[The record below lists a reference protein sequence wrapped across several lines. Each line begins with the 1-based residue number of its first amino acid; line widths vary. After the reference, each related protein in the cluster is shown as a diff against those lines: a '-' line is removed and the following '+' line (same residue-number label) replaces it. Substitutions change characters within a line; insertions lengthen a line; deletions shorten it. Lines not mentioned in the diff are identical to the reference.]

1 MTSRR
6 ILPLVVLLAGVA
18 AVPAPAAQRVW
29 SIPGTGN
36 WTTPANWSGEAV
48 PGNDDWADIGQGA
61 GNGGTAVI
69 NTTVSDIVHFRL
81 GYGTGETG
89 SLEILTGGSLKTT
102 GSDYHYVGRLGSGYL
117 TVAGG
122 TLDVSAGHLF
132 VGFSNPNGYGKVV
145 QTGGSVTVAQDVYL
159 SEGSTT
165 TGVYEL
171 SGGDVSASRFLVGLR
186 GIGQMDHTGGTLT
199 VTSPRQDLTVGWYVD
214 GHGTYNLSGPASQI
228 IVQGASGLL
237 RVGNSGTGVFNQ
249 SDGSVSVED
258 RLEVGGG
265 ATSDGTYNLSGGT
278 ISARRIN
285 VGASGTGLFRQT
297 GGTVSLAGGTN
308 SHVTIGVSTGSSGTY
323 ELGGPASQLNV
334 DYDLIVGASGT
345 GAFRQTAGQVA
356 TNRVLLGSGSSGIGT
371 YEFGGPASQLNVNND
386 LIVGASGTGAFHQ
399 TAGQVAANRV
409 LLGDLGTGHGT
420 YELDGGTLA
429 ATSMTIGV
437 SGTGV
442 YRQTGGAVNLATFAY
457 LGNNT
462 TGSGAAELHG
472 GSLTTN
478 DFWLGYRGH
487 GLLEQD
493 GGTLAV
499 ANDFYMSVNAGSTSE
514 YYLDSGDVSAR
525 RILVGLWGD
534 GTFVQTGGNV
544 SVRTGSSPNLTV
556 AYYRTGTG
564 VYEIRGGTVSATR
577 INNGLEQYNENHG
590 GPGRMRII
598 GSAATIEASSY
609 YQNPLSTLEM
619 HVGNGGVSPVQVS
632 GTATLIAGAQ
642 LDVRLAGGAALLTGT
657 TFDLLTANN
666 ISGTFTLA
674 DPEPLWDITQSGTAV
689 RATLAGPG
697 LGPVVADYDGFVE
710 LVVDSGAGA
719 VADYVTVSGIDPGR
733 TFWALLDVQKDGA
746 ALAGTAL
753 DDLAEYIGSAGHT
766 VYTTH
771 PILDSG
777 CGVTNQYNLMFDLD
791 TLAGT
796 SYFAWDFSD
805 FDPALRVAHIA
816 LGVPEPGTLLLAGLA
831 VLYHLAGGRPLRR
844 SRRRA

>member
-1 MTSRR
+1 MTPRQ
-6 ILPLVVLLAGVA
+6 IPLLIIFLIGSI

-29 SIPGTGN
+29 SIGGTGN
-36 WTTPANWSGEAV
+36 WTTPANWSDAAV
-48 PGNDDWADIGQGA
+48 PGNDDWADIGPGA

-69 NTTVSDIVHFRL
+69 NTTVSDILHFRL

-89 SLEILTGGSLKTT
+89 SLEILSGGSLKTT
-102 GSDYHYVGRLGSGYL
+102 QATGHFVGRYGSGYL

-122 TLDVSAGHLF
+122 ALDVSASHLL
-132 VGFSNPNGYGKVV
+132 VGYSNPGGYGKVV

-171 SGGDVSASRFLVGLR
+171 SGGNVSSSRFLVGLH

-199 VTSPRQDLTVGWYVD
+199 VTGPQRDLTLGWYAD
-214 GHGTYNLSGPASQI
+214 GRGTYNLSGPASQI
-228 IVQGASGLL
+228 IVQGTSGVL

-249 SDGSVSVED
+249 SDGSVSVEG

-265 ATSDGTYNLSGGT
+265 ATS
-278 ISARRIN
+278 
-285 VGASGTGLFRQT
+285 
-297 GGTVSLAGGTN
+297 
-308 SHVTIGVSTGSSGTY
+308 
-323 ELGGPASQLNV
+323 
-334 DYDLIVGASGT
+334 
-345 GAFRQTAGQVA
+345 
-356 TNRVLLGSGSSGIGT
+356 
-371 YEFGGPASQLNVNND
+371 
-386 LIVGASGTGAFHQ
+386 
-399 TAGQVAANRV
+399 
-409 LLGDLGTGHGT
+409 HGT
-420 YELDGGTLA
+420 YKLDGGNLA
-429 ATSMTIGV
+429 ATSMIIGV
-437 SGTGV
+437 SGTGI
-442 YRQTGGAVNLATFAY
+442 YRQTGGEVNLATRAY

-472 GSLTTN
+472 GSITTN

-514 YYLDSGDVSAR
+514 YYLDGGDVSAR
-525 RILVGLWGD
+525 RLLVGLWGG

-544 SVRTGSSPNLTV
+544 TVRTGSSPNLTV

-564 VYEIRGGTVSATR
+564 VYEICGGTVSATR
-577 INNGLEQYNENHG
+577 INNGLEQHNEDHG
-590 GPGRMRII
+590 GPGLMRIV

-619 HVGNGGVSPVQVS
+619 HVGKGGVSPVRVS

-666 ISGTFTLA
+666 ISGTFALA

-697 LGPVVADYDGFVE
+697 LGPVVAGYDGFVE
-710 LVVDSGAGA
+710 LVVDSGAGT
-719 VADYVTVSGIDPGR
+719 VADYVTVSGIEPGR

-777 CGVTNQYNLMFDLD
+777 CGVTNHYNLMFDLD

-805 FDPALRVAHIA
+805 YDPALRVAHIA